1 MNWGYPGYI
10 TLGILLALL
19 VLGGSIAVWLH
30 RERVLA
36 LFVSKDR
43 VQELTAAMPGWEYW
57 TRTGLIMGAVIL
69 GCLALASPRWGYVL
83 EKSNANSLDILI
95 AVDTSR
101 SMLADDLV
109 PSRMKR
115 TQLAIQELLKLGEG
129 DRFGLIPFAGSA
141 FLQCPLTVDQEAL
154 RQHVNLV
161 NVDLIP
167 EGGTNLGE
175 AIKAAME
182 TYEEHEE
189 DSHKVLIL
197 FSDGEDHDENA
208 VAMAREAANQGL
220 RIFTIGTGAAEGS
233 LIPTVYCGSCETPN
247 IPGRNIC
254 RVCSSL
260 LRQETDFVRDE
271 DGAPVR
277 SKLNEPMLEE
287 LAEETGGFYLRLE
300 GARTMEVLYK
310 NGLAPLPK
318 SENTSTMVRR
328 QRERYQWPLGGAVLL
343 LLLEMLWPMGRRPRG
358 VSATATALLLAVCLP
373 LTASAASLK
382 EAARQY
388 QKGEYALAL
397 EAYEELLRLDPGDA
411 QLHYNA
417 GAAAYKAAKHNEAAK
432 HFRAALR
439 TPDLSLQHGAFYNLG
454 NTHFR
459 LGAEMQNPEDQIPAW
474 EEAAK
479 FYEAALEL
487 NGKDPAAQRN
497 LNFVQQKITEAK
509 QKLDQLSSEL
519 ELDGVTRFKNQED
532 KKFALR
538 IFPPDRK
545 LIPERPYWRMF
556 VLDHYEHGVAKV
568 SDSLRAQS
576 IRAEGTHL
584 SQHGGRPAAGLAQPG
599 EWRFRFE
606 PLFSEFLPMNG
617 SFEQATVATP
627 WHYNSVALQG
637 RLPEVPTKAVE
648 YRLTNPHNSAKLTA
662 SPLDAALDPEQQ
674 TGFEVEDRTAYPF
687 TTLAI
692 NVTGEEKAKL
702 LGVIDLL
709 TGEAAGPLSL
719 EEFNNRVIGWLHA
732 NHKYTRQTRIPED
745 EEQDPVVKWMLG
757 KSAGHCEYFAY
768 SYVLLARTAGYPA
781 RMVCGFAGGEWDDRT
796 ASWTNQQ
803 TDAHAWAEVFDGEH
817 WLRVEPTPPENPESQ
832 NGEGEQNQ
840 DPQEP
845 NEGNGD
851 QNPDPNGQNG
861 QNQDDPQNGEGNE
874 HNEDRD
880 EGELPPELLETL
892 RQAQQLL
899 DAMKGDEKPLSAV
912 DSEKAKRGI
921 FKRRPKKDW

>member
-1 MNWGYPGYI
+1 MTWGYPEFI
-10 TLGILLALL
+10 ILGIVLALL
-19 VLGGSIAVWLH
+19 VLGGSVAAWFQ

-36 LFVSKDR
+36 LFVSKER
-43 VQELTAAMPGWEYW
+43 VRELTAAMAGWEYW
-57 TRTGLIMGAVIL
+57 TRTGLIMGAIIL
-69 GCLALASPRWGYVL
+69 GSLALAAPRWGYIL
-83 EKSNANSLDILI
+83 EKSNATSLDILI

-101 SMLADDLV
+101 SMLAEDLA
-109 PSRMKR
+109 PTRMKR

-167 EGGTNLGE
+167 EGGTNLGD

-182 TYEEHEE
+182 AYEKREA
-189 DSHKVLIL
+189 DSHKVLVL

-208 VAMAREAANQGL
+208 LALAEEAANQGL
-220 RIFTIGTGAAEGS
+220 RIFTIGAGSPEGE
-233 LIPTVYCGSCETPN
+233 LIPTVYCGSCDTPN
-247 IPGRNIC
+247 IPGNNVC
-254 RVCSSL
+254 RVCNGL
-260 LRQETDFVRDE
+260 LRRETDFVRDE
-271 DGAPVR
+271 NNTPVR
-277 SKLNEPMLEE
+277 SRLNETMLEE

-328 QRERYQWPLGGAVLL
+328 QRERYQWPLAGAVAL
-343 LLLEMLWPMGRRPRG
+343 LLLELLWPVGRQRRR
-358 VSATATALLLAVCLP
+358 SASPVTALLMAMVLP
-373 LTASAASLK
+373 LTLSAASLK
-382 EAARQY
+382 EAAGFYRQ
-388 QKGEYALAL
+388 GEFALAL
-397 EAYEELLRLDPGDA
+397 KNYEELLRLDPGNP

-417 GAAAYKAAKHNEAAK
+417 GAAAYKADKHNEAAK

-454 NTHFR
+454 NAHFQ
-459 LGAEMQNPEDQIPAW
+459 LGAEMNKPEDQIPAW

-479 FYEAALEL
+479 YFKAAVEL
-487 NGKDPAAQRN
+487 NDKDPAAQRN
-497 LNFVQQKITEAK
+497 LKFVHQKIEEAK
-509 QKLDQLSSEL
+509 QKLNQLDDEL
-519 ELDGVTRFKNQED
+519 ELDGVTRFKNQEE

-538 IFPPDRK
+538 IFPPDQD

-576 IRAEGTHL
+576 ITAQTQHT
-584 SQHGGRPAAGLAQPG
+584 SQYGNRPAAGSVQSG

-606 PLFSEFLPMNG
+606 PLFSEYLPMNG
-617 SFEQATVATP
+617 PFQQATVNDD
-627 WHYNSVALQG
+627 WHYNPVTFQA
-637 RLPEVPTKAVE
+637 RLPDVPTQAID
-648 YRLTNPHNSAKLTA
+648 YRLIDPHHSERLAA
-662 SPLDAALDPEQQ
+662 SPLDAPLDPKQG
-674 TGFEVEDRTAYPF
+674 TGFEAEDRTVYPF
-687 TTLAI
+687 TTLAV
-692 NVTGEEKAKL
+692 NVKGEEKAQL

-709 TGEAAGPLSL
+709 TGEAAEPLPL
-719 EEFNNRVIGWLHA
+719 EEFNKRVIEWLHA

-745 EEQDPVVKWMLG
+745 EAHDPVVKWMLG

-781 RMVCGFAGGEWDDRT
+781 RMVCGFAGGEWDERT

-803 TDAHAWAEVFDGEH
+803 TDAHAWAEVFNGSE
-817 WLRVEPTPPENPESQ
+817 WIRVEPTPPENPEGQ
-832 NGEGEQNQ
+832 NGEGNQNQ
-840 DPQEP
+840 DPQDP
-845 NEGNGD
+845 NQGDGN

-861 QNQDDPQNGEGNE
+861 PNQENPQDGEGNE
-874 HNEDRD
+874 PNEDRD

-912 DSEKAKRGI
+912 ESEKARRGI